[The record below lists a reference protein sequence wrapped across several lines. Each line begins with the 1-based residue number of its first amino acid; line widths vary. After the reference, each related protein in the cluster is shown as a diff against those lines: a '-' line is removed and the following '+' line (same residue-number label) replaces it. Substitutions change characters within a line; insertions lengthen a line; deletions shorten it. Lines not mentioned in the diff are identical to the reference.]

1 MDELNASTFK
11 EWLIN
16 HYETEELREIL
27 EQGCSSGCAH
37 GLIYYSET
45 LAIYDHYCDELH
57 EVLATHVQ
65 EFGEVP
71 KYIADALAIGCTSFK
86 NALVWYV
93 AESYA
98 FDITN
103 EIEEA

>member
-1 MDELNASTFK
+1 MNELNAKTFK
-11 EWLIN
+11 EWMLN
-16 HYETEELREIL
+16 HYEVEDLQAIHK
-27 EQGCSSGCAH
+27 QGCSSGCAH

-45 LAIYDHYCDELH
+45 LAIYDNFCDELH
-57 EVLATHVQ
+57 DVLASDI
-65 EFGEVP
+65 ENFGEVP

-93 AESYA
+93 AETYA

>member
-1 MDELNASTFK
+1 MEKPYNSFKEYMETYELDELRK
-11 EWLIN
+11 I
-16 HYETEELREIL
+16 H
-27 EQGCSSGCAH
+27 EQGCSSGCAS
-37 GLIYYSET
+37 GLIYYSDT
-45 LAIYDHYCDELH
+45 LAFYDQFCDELH
-57 EVLATHVQ
+57 DVLASDI
-65 EFGEVP
+65 ENFGETP

>member
-1 MDELNASTFK
+1 M
-11 EWLIN
+11 
-16 HYETEELREIL
+16 
-27 EQGCSSGCAH
+27 
-37 GLIYYSET
+37 
-45 LAIYDHYCDELH
+45 
-57 EVLATHVQ
+57 
-65 EFGEVP
+65 P

-103 EIEEA
+103 ETQEA